1 MKTRSVIILLI
12 LSFMLVHQDK
22 IFSQSRLYEGPDDPA
37 SDIAAERAG
46 WMTGNR
52 VLLFFRNTTELGDC
66 CDLGY
71 DVAKWPNN
79 YEGSKSHD
87 GFSLLIGA
95 RVHVKNDSIPV
106 TDFPEIHNGNN
117 LNTIYYIQASYRVM
131 MDQDP
136 TGTIEWGFYP
146 VFGYFNDLSETP
158 AMSNRQDSWPPTG
171 WPARG
176 NSTKWPGEWNG
187 RFGRGVMKADQECYF
202 VSNDAQDQE
211 YLGPEDSIKYFPRR
225 VYGANGEILSDIKIG
240 DKKPDVTI
248 QKGRPWG
255 GIGIRAEV
263 RGFQWSNP
271 SAMDAIFWEYTIA
284 NISEY
289 DLPEIFFGL
298 LLDNAV
304 GGEEYDGA
312 DDNSYFNKRLNLC
325 YSWDTD
331 GVPMGGGKEPGVV
344 GVAYLESP
352 GIPYDN
358 IDNDKDGLLD
368 EKRDNKA
375 TKIIGPTEG
384 IYNLA
389 DFKAYYNLQDKDL
402 KDHWDADEDQD
413 WRDGKD
419 ANNNKKYDVG
429 EDPGDDVGL
438 DGVGPYDL
446 NYNGPDADGT
456 ECNHQPDLLEGV
468 GAEPNFGLTD
478 VSEADML
485 GLTTFRYCMDWS
497 PGMAGNPSSDEKTF
511 KFLLPGI
518 FDELQP
524 TQTNYLEEF
533 ASGLF
538 PLHKGLTE
546 RISMSELHAYDA
558 LAGLNS
564 SAHKAPA
571 LFRLKEVVQL
581 IYESDYRFA
590 QPPLMPT
597 LTATPGDGK
606 VILHWDNKSDK
617 FTRDAFVKNAN
628 DFEGYKLYRATDPYI
643 ADPMIITDGYG
654 TDMLRKPIFQCDR
667 INNKTG
673 FTDFGLIN
681 GMGYYLGDDSGL
693 YRTFTDN
700 TVQNGRTYYYVLVA
714 YDYGIPEVGTGI
726 PPSENT
732 FVLEVDENEN
742 IRRISP
748 NVAVVRPHQFS
759 AGYQT
764 PGIEIDNQKSTSAA
778 QKFQFKPEIYDN
790 LNIKKGHSYKV
801 KLIVSEVDYTQSNA
815 RYRSPYDA
823 LFLNDGIRVY
833 DMTAGDSLIYEET
846 RDNYVGAHLDT
857 VKYVFLFNNWTIY
870 KFLTLKNEIVTD
882 AFDGIRLQFRMPSIF
897 AEYDTLNSG
906 WLIGDSPVNFHLKQL
921 PNPKGFP
928 YQDHWRFFPWTYDFV
943 WTDNNSAYKTR
954 VELGPK
960 FTDHHGNF
968 LSTKAVLL
976 NQSFNFYVK
985 NKSFTDSTG
994 LHPLLDMVVYDVDG
1008 NGMFNADSD
1017 YVLVGDVIKDSRTG
1031 LNVWGGTIFTIDFF
1045 DISTPDK
1052 MPKANDVYRI
1062 DFKRPFSYNDS
1073 LVFTVTGLEKDLDKS
1088 KIRAEMEKIRVVPNP
1103 YVITNTMEAAVANWD
1118 RNQRRQLMFT
1128 HIPAQCKLRIFTVS
1142 GVFVNELDIDNAVE
1156 NRKNFWDN
1164 NSVANGTVHWD
1175 LRSKEGLEIAA
1186 GYYIYHVES
1195 KLTGDVKVGK
1205 FAVIK

>member
-1 MKTRSVIILLI
+1 MRQMAFIII
-12 LSFMLVHQDK
+12 IIAFHYFYASI
-22 IFSQSRLYEGPDDPA
+22 IFAQSRPYEGPDDPA

-79 YEGSKSHD
+79 FEGSKSHD
-87 GFSLLIGA
+87 GYSLLIGA
-95 RVHVKNDSIPV
+95 RVPIKNDSIPV
-106 TDFPEIHNGNN
+106 TNHDEINGNTD
-117 LNTIYYIQASYRVM
+117 LDTLYFIQASYRVM
-131 MDQDP
+131 MEKDP
-136 TGTIEWGFYP
+136 TGTIEWAFYP
-146 VFGYFNDLSETP
+146 VFGYFNELSETP
-158 AMSNRQDSWPPTG
+158 AMSNREDSWPPEG

-176 NSTKWPGEWNG
+176 NTTKWPGEWNG

-202 VSNDAQDQE
+202 VANDAHDQE
-211 YLGPEDSIKYFPRR
+211 YLGPEDRVKYFPRR
-225 VYGANGEILSDIKIG
+225 LYDSDGEIISDVRIG
-240 DKKPDVTI
+240 DKKPDVTV
-248 QKGRPWG
+248 QKGLPWG

-271 SAMDAIFWEYTIA
+271 SAMDAIFWEYTMA
-284 NISEY
+284 NTSEY
-289 DLPEIFFGL
+289 DLQEIFFGL

-325 YSWDTD
+325 YSWDLD
-331 GVPMGGGKEPGVV
+331 GIPMGGGKTPGVL

-352 GIPYDN
+352 GIPYDD
-358 IDNDKDGLLD
+358 IDNDQDGLLN
-368 EKRDNKA
+368 EKRDNEAVVKV
-375 TKIIGPTEG
+375 GPFDG
-384 IYNLA
+384 LHNLA
-389 DFKAYYNLQDKDL
+389 DFLSFYNLEESDL
-402 KDHWDADEDQD
+402 KEHWDADEDQD
-413 WRDGKD
+413 WRDGID
-419 ANNNKKYDVG
+419 ANNNKVYDIG
-429 EDPGDDVGL
+429 EDPGDDLGL

-446 NYNGPDADGT
+446 NYEGPDVDGT
-456 ECNHQPDLLEGV
+456 ECNHKPDLLEGV

-478 VSEADML
+478 VNESDML
-485 GLTTFRYCMDWS
+485 GLTTFRYCMNWS
-497 PGMAGNPSSDEKTF
+497 EGYPGNPSADQKTF
-511 KFLLPGI
+511 EFLSQDI

-524 TQTNYLEEF
+524 TATNYLEEF

-546 RISMSELHAYDA
+546 RISMSELHAYDP

-564 SAHKAPA
+564 SQHKAPA

-590 QPPLMPT
+590 QPPLMPA

-606 VILHWDNKSDK
+606 VILHWDDKSDK
-617 FTRDAFVKNAN
+617 FTRDSFVKNAN
-628 DFEGYKLYRATDPYI
+628 DFEGYKLYRSTDPFI

-654 TDMLRKPIFQCDR
+654 SETLRQPIFQCDK
-667 INNKTG
+667 IDNKKG

-693 YRTFTDN
+693 YHAFTDN
-700 TVQNGRTYYYVLVA
+700 TVQNGQTYYYVLVA

-742 IRRISP
+742 IHRISP
-748 NVAVVRPHQFS
+748 NVAVVRPNQIA
-759 AGYQT
+759 AGYQS
-764 PGIEIDNQKSTSAA
+764 PGIEIDYAGSTSAA

-790 LNIKKGHSYKV
+790 LNVKKGHTYKV
-801 KLIVSEVDYTQSNA
+801 KLIVNEVAYSQTNA

-823 LFLNDGIRVY
+823 LFLNDGINVY
-833 DMTAGDSLIYEET
+833 DVTLGDSLIYQET
-846 RDNYVGAHLDT
+846 RDNYVGTHLDT
-857 VKYVFLFNNWTIY
+857 IKYVNLFNDWTIY
-870 KFLTLKNEIVTD
+870 KFLTFKEEIVTD
-882 AFDGIRLQFRMPSIF
+882 AFDGVRLRFQMPFIF

-906 WLIGDSPVNFHLKQL
+906 WLVGDSPINIHLKQL
-921 PNPKGFP
+921 PNPKGLP
-928 YQDHWRFFPWTYDFV
+928 YKDTWRFFPWYYEIV
-943 WTDNNSAYKTR
+943 WTDNSSAYTSQ

-960 FTDHHGNF
+960 FSDHEGTI
-968 LSTKAVLL
+968 LSTRNVLL
-976 NQSFNFYVK
+976 GQTFDFYVL

-994 LHPLLDMVVYDVDG
+994 AHPLMDLVVYDVDQ

-1017 YVLVGDVIKDSRTG
+1017 YVLVGDAIKDSRTG
-1031 LNVWGGTIFTIDFF
+1031 LYAWSGTIFTIDFHEVM
-1045 DISTPDK
+1045 DASQ
-1052 MPKANDVYRI
+1052 MPRPNDVYRI
-1062 DFKRPFSYNDS
+1062 DFKRPFYYSDS
-1073 LVFTVTGLEKDLDKS
+1073 LMFTVTGLDNNLDKS
-1088 KIRAEMEKIRVVPNP
+1088 RIKTDMEKIRVVPNP
-1103 YVITNTMEAAVANWD
+1103 YVVTNTMEAAVANWQ

-1128 HIPAQCKLRIFTVS
+1128 HIPAQCKITIFTIS
-1142 GVFVNELDIDNAVE
+1142 GVLIDEIEVDNAMANRE
-1156 NRKNFWDN
+1156 NVWDL
-1164 NSVANGTVHWD
+1164 NSEANGTVHWD

-1186 GYYIYHVES
+1186 GYYVYHVES
-1195 KLTGDVKVGK
+1195 KITGDVKVGK